1 MLERAVAGA
10 LLVLSI
16 SCVRVEAYACESH
29 DECLSREG
37 GVCEPN
43 LYCSYP
49 DLDCPSGR
57 RYSGLAGAFADR
69 CTDPPS
75 STTEVDPTVVASS
88 STSEPDPSSTSGVDD
103 VPERVTATGTGPT
116 PMSGDVVWSF
126 TYAGPA
132 GGADVFWAIEAIGDE
147 LVVAGFS
154 QGEGTGHDVFL
165 RRYRGPEDEVWTYTH
180 DAEGGTDQALAMV
193 RGSDGGLYAAG
204 QMNIAGSRTPWV
216 GRWEGD
222 GDLDWLFTD
231 LEGVEAHD
239 VAYGLDSHVGV
250 VGQRG
255 QTGAFASSVRTWGTQ
270 VGFQHALASPPDV
283 VLDAVV
289 AHGLEFFIGGQ
300 LDSAAYLARVD
311 GNGVVPLASA
321 TSRKYET
328 ARIQGLALEDTS
340 LFAVGFVTTLDT
352 AYDGWLARFDLDGT
366 LVWEVTRGDAGNDEL
381 EAVVIRENDIVAVG
395 FQRGAED
402 IDVWVSTWARDDGAM
417 GWSRTYPE
425 LDDGDGIARD
435 VAILDSGDLVVAGEV
450 QGPGGDR
457 DGLVLRLV
465 P

>member
-29 DECLSREG
+29 DECLSRGG

-154 QGEGTGHDVFL
+154 QGEGTG
-165 RRYRGPEDEVWTYTH
+165 
-180 DAEGGTDQALAMV
+180 
-193 RGSDGGLYAAG
+193 
-204 QMNIAGSRTPWV
+204 
-216 GRWEGD
+216 
-222 GDLDWLFTD
+222 
-231 LEGVEAHD
+231 
-239 VAYGLDSHVGV
+239 
-250 VGQRG
+250 
-255 QTGAFASSVRTWGTQ
+255 
-270 VGFQHALASPPDV
+270 LASPPDV